1 MNEIDYIIDR
11 SKDLL
16 YLCNPLANQKCPKL
30 TCFWDWTK
38 YDDGGEPRCYK
49 TTHEEFAARD
59 AEGNPIVWP
68 EGEKTVEK
76 LKSSMATD
84 PWKGLKQKRKAVK
97 STMHARKT

>member
-1 MNEIDYIIDR
+1 MNENDYIIDR

-16 YLCNPLANQKCPKL
+16 YLCNPLANQKCPKM

-38 YDDGGEPRCYK
+38 HDDGTEPRCYK
-49 TTHEEFAARD
+49 TCHEEFAARD

-76 LKSSMATD
+76 LKNSLQQMH
-84 PWKGLKQKRKAVK
+84 GHVLKQKRKAVK
-97 STMHARKT
+97 SAMHARKT